1 MTATRYDHVKEAE
14 MHYANASEYR
24 RRAHM
29 IRAEAED
36 RARGLEA
43 AATGEVQRGLHIH
56 RLCTSGSAFAC
67 CCPPT
72 SATGVVEDPK
82 PLRPREG

>member
-1 MTATRYDHVKEAE
+1 
-14 MHYANASEYR
+14 MHYATASEYR
-24 RRAHM
+24 RRAHV

-43 AATGEVQRGLHIH
+43 EAIREVQRGLHIH
-56 RLCTSGSAFAC
+56 RLCTAGSAFKC

-72 SATGVVEDPK
+72 SGTGVVEATK
-82 PLRPREG
+82 PLRPRE